1 MDDLFLVREMRVELT
16 CLAAHASETC
26 ASTNSAIPAKMALSK
41 QGRKYKTRSV
51 VFPFA
56 LRFYQKIYYT
66 LQNHSK

>member
-1 MDDLFLVREMRVELT
+1 
-16 CLAAHASETC
+16 
-26 ASTNSAIPAKMALSK
+26 MALSK